1 MQASAKSCRQLL
13 LVNVSAGLCL
23 QTQLPSE
30 SLVGQLV
37 LAQTLYHPLRNIT
50 TMPGGDNQWVM
61 VNSLSGKDVAMLIG
75 SK

>member
-30 SLVGQLV
+30 SLVGQTLSTDP
-37 LAQTLYHPLRNIT
+37 LPSAQEYYHNAR
-50 TMPGGDNQWVM
+50 G
-61 VNSLSGKDVAMLIG
+61 
-75 SK
+75 